1 MGQASVVIFIMLE
14 GILLGENLAI
24 NFVVFTLF
32 IYRKNK
38 KNGNLFNDYIH
49 CDLVGKMCIT
59 NGKTAC
65 QAHNYMS
72 LFLLFLLEN
81 I

>member
-1 MGQASVVIFIMLE
+1 MVISIMLE
-14 GILLGENLAI
+14 GIFLGKNLAI

-32 IYRKNK
+32 TYRKNK
-38 KNGNLFNDYIH
+38 KNGSLFNDYIH

-65 QAHNYMS
+65 QVHNYT
-72 LFLLFLLEN
+72 LVFLLFLLEN
-81 I
+81 F

>member
-1 MGQASVVIFIMLE
+1 MVISIMLE
-14 GILLGENLAI
+14 GILLGENLTI
-24 NFVVFTLF
+24 NFVVFTSF

-38 KNGNLFNDYIH
+38 KNGSLFNDYIH

-65 QAHNYMS
+65 QVHKYM
-72 LFLLFLLEN
+72 LFFFLLLLEN
-81 I
+81 F